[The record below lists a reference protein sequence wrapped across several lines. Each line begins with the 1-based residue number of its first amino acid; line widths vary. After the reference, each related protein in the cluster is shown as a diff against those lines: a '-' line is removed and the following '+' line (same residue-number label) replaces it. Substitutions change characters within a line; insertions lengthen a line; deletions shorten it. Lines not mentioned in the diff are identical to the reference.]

1 MFKLDN
7 KLGLGLAALGRP
19 GYITL
24 GHHQNIGDDK
34 SKDNMR
40 NQCHSVLDFAY
51 NKGIRYFDV
60 ARVYGESEEF
70 LSSWI
75 RKQNQF
81 AGFVGS
87 KWGYEY
93 LAEWNVET
101 DQHERKDHSHPFL
114 KQQWVETRMNLGKS
128 IDLYQIHSVTPE
140 SGVLKDKAVIQEL
153 HVIKKGGVDIGIS
166 TSGPQQKETITEL
179 LEINKA
185 EKLFTFI
192 QCTINIFE
200 QSCVEILEK
209 ASGQGI
215 NVIAKEIF
223 ANGRLTDLNDRH
235 HKEKFSEIKKVAS
248 RLNITIEDLALI
260 WVYQLPFVKIVLT
273 GASTIDQLDKNINS
287 LNKIDIKIP
296 SLSEHQLSLV
306 DYWDTR
312 KSLSWN

>member
-1 MFKLDN
+1 MFKLDK

-24 GHHQNIGDDK
+24 GHDQNIGDDK
-34 SKDNMR
+34 SIDNMR
-40 NQCHSVLDFAY
+40 NQCHRVLDFAY
-51 NKGIRYFDV
+51 EKGIRYFDV

-81 AGFVGS
+81 SGFVGS

-114 KQQWVETRMNLGKS
+114 KKQWVETRMNLGKS

-140 SGVLKDKAVIQEL
+140 SSVLKDKTVIQEL
-153 HVIKKGGVDIGIS
+153 HAIKKGGVDIGIS
-166 TSGPQQKETITEL
+166 TSGPQQNETITEL
-179 LEINKA
+179 LEINKT

-200 QSCVEILEK
+200 QSCIKILEK
-209 ASGQGI
+209 ASNQGI

-223 ANGRLTDLNDRH
+223 ANGRLTDLNDGLH
-235 HKEKFSEIKKVAS
+235 QEKLSELKKVAS
-248 RLNITIEDLALI
+248 SFEITIEDLALI

-296 SLSEHQLSLV
+296 SLSEHQLSLI

>member
-40 NQCHSVLDFAY
+40 NQCHRVLNFAY
-51 NKGIRYFDV
+51 EKGIRYFDV

-114 KQQWVETRMNLGKS
+114 KKQWVETRMYLGKS

-140 SGVLKDKAVIQEL
+140 SSVLQDKDVLKEL
-153 HVIKKGGVDIGIS
+153 HTIKKGGVDIGIS
-166 TSGPQQKETITEL
+166 TSGPHQKETITEL
-179 LEINKA
+179 LEVNKR

-200 QSCVEILEK
+200 QSCIEILK
-209 ASGQGI
+209 RASDQGI

-223 ANGRLTDLNDRH
+223 ANGRLTDLNDNLH
-235 HKEKFSEIKKVAS
+235 QEFFLEINKVALK
-248 RLNITIEDLALI
+248 LNITIEDLALI

-273 GASTIDQLDKNINS
+273 GASTIDQIERNINS
-287 LNKIDIKIP
+287 LNKIKIDLP
-296 SLSEHQLSLV
+296 SLNNFQLSQT
-306 DYWDTR
+306 DYWNTR

>member
-1 MFKLDN
+1 VFKLDN

-19 GYITL
+19 GYINL
-24 GHHQNIGDDK
+24 GHHQSIGDDK

-40 NQCHSVLDFAY
+40 NKCHEVLDFAY
-51 NKGIRYFDV
+51 EKDIRYFDV

-114 KQQWVETRMNLGKS
+114 KKQWVETRMNLGKS
-128 IDLYQIHSVTPE
+128 IDLYQTHSVTPE
-140 SGVLKDKAVIQEL
+140 SSVLNDKDVIKEL
-153 HVIKKGGVDIGIS
+153 HTIKKGGVDIGIS
-166 TSGPQQKETITEL
+166 TSGSQQKETIIEL
-179 LEINKA
+179 LKINKS

-200 QSCVEILEK
+200 QSCIEVLKK
-209 ASGQGI
+209 ASEQGI

-223 ANGRLTDLNDRH
+223 ANGRLTNFNNDFH
-235 HKEKFSEIKKVAS
+235 QENFIKISEVAS
-248 RLNITIEDLALI
+248 NLNITIEDLALI

-273 GASTIDQLDKNINS
+273 GASTIDQLDRNLNS
-287 LNKIDIKIP
+287 LNQIDIELP
-296 SLSEHQLSLV
+296 SLNNYRLSQV
-306 DYWDTR
+306 EYWNTR
-312 KSLSWN
+312 KTLSWN

>member
-1 MFKLDN
+1 MFKLDK

-40 NQCHSVLDFAY
+40 NQCHKVLDFAY

-114 KQQWVETRMNLGKS
+114 KKQWVETRMNLGKS

-140 SGVLKDKAVIQEL
+140 SGVLKDNAVIQEL
-153 HVIKKGGVDIGIS
+153 HAIKKGGVDIGIS
-166 TSGPQQKETITEL
+166 TSGPQQNETITEL
-179 LEINKA
+179 LEINKT

-200 QSCVEILEK
+200 QSCIEILEK
-209 ASGQGI
+209 ASNQGI

-223 ANGRLTDLNDRH
+223 ANGRLTDLNESLH
-235 HKEKFSEIKKVAS
+235 QKKLSEIKKVAS
-248 RLNITIEDLALI
+248 KYKMTIEDLALI

-287 LNKIDIKIP
+287 LNKIDIKTP

>member
-19 GYITL
+19 GYINL
-24 GHHQNIGDDK
+24 GHHQSIGEDK
-34 SKDNMR
+34 SKEAMK
-40 NQCHSVLDFAY
+40 NQCHSVLDHAY

-81 AGFVGS
+81 SGFVGS

-93 LAEWNVET
+93 LAEWSVDT
-101 DQHERKDHSHPFL
+101 DRHERKDHSHSFL
-114 KQQWVETRMNLGKS
+114 KKQWVETRMNLGKS

-140 SGVLKDKAVIQEL
+140 SGVLKDNAVIQEL
-153 HVIKKGGVDIGIS
+153 HAIKKGGVDIGIS
-166 TSGPQQKETITEL
+166 TSGPQQNKTITEL
-179 LEINKA
+179 LEINKT

-200 QSCVEILEK
+200 QSCIEVLK
-209 ASGQGI
+209 MASDQGI

-223 ANGRLTDLNDRH
+223 ANGRLTNLNNNLHQDNFIQIT
-235 HKEKFSEIKKVAS
+235 KEAS
-248 RLNITIEDLALI
+248 NLNITIEDLALV

-273 GASTIDQLDKNINS
+273 GASTIDQLDKNLNS
-287 LNKIDIKIP
+287 LNKLDMDIP
-296 SLSEHQLSLV
+296 SLDNLQLSQT
-306 DYWDTR
+306 DYWSTR

>member
-24 GHHQNIGDDK
+24 GHNQNIDDDK

-40 NQCHSVLDFAY
+40 NQCHKVLDFAY

-114 KQQWVETRMNLGKS
+114 KKQWVETRMNLGKS

-153 HVIKKGGVDIGIS
+153 HAIKKGGVDIGIS
-166 TSGPQQKETITEL
+166 TSGPQQNETITEL
-179 LEINKA
+179 LEINKP

-200 QSCVEILEK
+200 QSCIEILEK
-209 ASGQGI
+209 ASNQGI

-235 HKEKFSEIKKVAS
+235 HQEKLSEIKKVAS
-248 RLNITIEDLALI
+248 TFNMTIEDLALI

-296 SLSEHQLSLV
+296 SLSEYQLSPV

-312 KSLSWN
+312 KSLCWN

>member
-24 GHHQNIGDDK
+24 GHNQNIGDDK

-40 NQCHSVLDFAY
+40 NQCHKVLDFAY

-114 KQQWVETRMNLGKS
+114 KKQWVETRMNLGKS

-140 SGVLKDKAVIQEL
+140 SSVLNDKAVIQEL
-153 HVIKKGGVDIGIS
+153 HAIKKGGVDIGIS
-166 TSGPQQKETITEL
+166 TSGPQQNETITEL
-179 LEINKA
+179 LEINKT

-200 QSCVEILEK
+200 QSCIKILEK
-209 ASGQGI
+209 ASNQGI

-223 ANGRLTDLNDRH
+223 ANGRLTDLNESLH
-235 HKEKFSEIKKVAS
+235 QKKLSEIKKVAS
-248 RLNITIEDLALI
+248 KYKMTIEDLALI